1 MLHVLQCFITLVL
14 LKKEGEGGN
23 GAMVPK
29 IFGIDH
35 NIKVIFECDSNK
47 ASISEKCNQQK

>member
-23 GAMVPK
+23 GAMDPNN
-29 IFGIDH
+29 FGIDH
-35 NIKVIFECDSNK
+35 NIKVIFEYDSNK
-47 ASISEKCNQQK
+47 TSVSEKCNQQK